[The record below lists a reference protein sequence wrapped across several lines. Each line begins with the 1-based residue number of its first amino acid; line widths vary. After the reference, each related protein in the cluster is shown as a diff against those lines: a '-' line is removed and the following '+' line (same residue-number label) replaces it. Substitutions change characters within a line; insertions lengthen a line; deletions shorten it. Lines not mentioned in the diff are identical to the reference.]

1 MQLRR
6 LEHDN
11 DRGDPLRGDEFR
23 EEDFP
28 GAEKGNAGWIGGELK
43 HE

>member
-1 MQLRR
+1 VQLRR

-11 DRGDPLRGDEFR
+11 NRDDALRGVEFR

-28 GAEKGNAGWIGGELK
+28 GLQKIRTAGSD
-43 HE
+43 H

>member
-1 MQLRR
+1 VQLRR

-11 DRGDPLRGDEFR
+11 NRDDALRGREFR

-28 GAEKGNAGWIGGELK
+28 ELAKVRAAGSEQS
-43 HE
+43 

>member
-1 MQLRR
+1 LRR

-11 DRGDPLRGDEFR
+11 NRTDALRGLEFR

-28 GAEKGNAGWIGGELK
+28 ELQRVRSAGETGGRT
-43 HE
+43 